1 MAPSLGYRKIN
12 INCLTEVESI
22 EQTFNSV
29 MKKQGLLKEQVQ
41 PGQPVQP
48 RSGSNRPRPCIVEAL
63 KLQLTGPNGHRMRLA
78 IAAEYKRHGYSD
90 DEIIDL
96 FRQQ

>member
-48 RSGSNRPRPCIVEAL
+48 DQDPTDQGPVLL
-63 KLQLTGPNGHRMRLA
+63 KL
-78 IAAEYKRHGYSD
+78 SSCS
-90 DEIIDL
+90 
-96 FRQQ
+96 